1 MFRVRQMTR
10 KNWFIMDACGHLHSD
25 GKVLDSREYWPT
37 EEEAQAV
44 LDKFYPKPK
53 HVWEHGDVFL
63 CEGCIMIY
71 MNPKYCEH
79 GPQVFYIGTNSG
91 YSDLDASDLAQN
103 YIKHAKFLYNIKEK
117 I

>member
-1 MFRVRQMTR
+1 MFSVKYLDNSIWYIT
-10 KNWFIMDACGHLHSD
+10 DGHGYLHSD
-25 GKVLDSREYWPT
+25 GRVFKTREYFPT
-37 EEEAQAV
+37 KADAQAV